1 MGDIFH
7 LSAKKRTEDQQ
18 GKGASRRL
26 RNQNLVPAII
36 YGGAGEP
43 VAITLNADQ
52 FRKDLSHESFFSH
65 ILTIDVEGNE
75 EQVIIKALQ
84 RHPAK
89 NFAMHADFQR
99 IVKGQLM
106 NFNVPVHFEGGEESP
121 GAKAGGV
128 ISTTV
133 TDIEISCLPK
143 DLPEYL
149 IVDIS
154 HMEIGDSLRLSDMKL
169 PEGVK
174 LPALELEEGTDRVI
188 VNMQAPRLEV
198 EEDDEAP
205 EADDVPAINQDDE
218 AGEDAAKDDE

>member
-26 RNQNLVPAII
+26 RKQNLVPAII
-36 YGGAGEP
+36 YGGASDP

-52 FRKDLSHESFFSH
+52 FRKDLSFESFFSH
-65 ILTIDVEGNE
+65 ILTIDVEGDE

-99 IVKGQLM
+99 VVKGQLM
-106 NFNVPVHFEGGEESP
+106 NFNVPVHFEGGETSP

-149 IVDIS
+149 SVDIS
-154 HMEIGDSLRLSDMKL
+154 DMQIGDTLRLSDIVL

-174 LPALELEEGTDRVI
+174 LPALELEEGTDRVV
-188 VNMQAPRLEV
+188 VNMQPPRIEV
-198 EEDDEAP
+198 EEDEKP
-205 EADDVPAINQDDE
+205 EADEVPAINQDDE